1 MPNLSHIG
9 NSLMSV
15 YLCHP
20 CHRELN
26 DLVFAWLGDPVA
38 PVIELRPTE
47 QKSRGDCLYCGGCY
61 GAHTPDCRTLDDIA
75 IERPDE
81 PLATVHE
88 LRPTTTPKDPHV

>member
-1 MPNLSHIG
+1 MPDSNHCRRCKKPEPMPNLSHIG

-38 PVIELRPTE
+38 PVIELFPKPHSLSDKPPTE
-47 QKSRGDCLYCGGCY
+47 SP
-61 GAHTPDCRTLDDIA
+61 A
-75 IERPDE
+75 
-81 PLATVHE
+81 
-88 LRPTTTPKDPHV
+88 